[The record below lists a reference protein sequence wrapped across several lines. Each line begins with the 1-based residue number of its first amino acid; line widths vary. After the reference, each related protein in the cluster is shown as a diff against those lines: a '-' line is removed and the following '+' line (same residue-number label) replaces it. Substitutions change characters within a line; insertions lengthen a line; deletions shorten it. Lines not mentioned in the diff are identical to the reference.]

1 MDFDSLG
8 LMVLDFNSL
17 AAIYFTFHLGTYH
30 FCFGS
35 GYFCSTVVLH
45 DFVFLPHYFMCT
57 PDPPPPKKLLCFL
70 VLSFYKAIMK

>member
-8 LMVLDFNSL
+8 LMVLGFNSL
-17 AAIYFTFHLGTYH
+17 AAIYFTFHLGIYH
-30 FCFGS
+30 FFFGS

-57 PDPPPPKKLLCFL
+57 LTPPPPQSYSAFWYYHFTKQ
-70 VLSFYKAIMK
+70 

>member
-57 PDPPPPKKLLCFL
+57 LTLPPQKSYSAFWYYHFTKQ
-70 VLSFYKAIMK
+70 